1 MIEPPPESVVRE
13 AAARALG
20 EDRGP
25 ADVTSLA
32 VVDPGAKAS
41 GRMVAREACRLAG
54 LIVAER
60 VFMEVDPAIRFT
72 RLKQDGDSLVAGEA
86 VMTLAGPARS
96 ILTAER
102 SALNFIQQLS
112 GVATATEVFVAAAAP
127 ARVLDTRKTVPGLRA
142 LQKYAVRCG
151 GGLNHRFGLYDGFMI
166 KDNHVAFMTK
176 PGGFVEAV
184 RRAREL
190 DASLK
195 LVGEADTLEQVE
207 AWAAAGVDQVL
218 LDNMDAATMAE
229 AVRRVG
235 GRCRTE
241 ASGTMT
247 PERAREAAAAGVDFV
262 SVGAITHSARAID
275 FSLELMPG

>member
-41 GRMVAREACRLAG
+41 GRIVAREACRLAG

-72 RLKQDGDSLVAGEA
+72 RLKQDGDSVVAGEA

-176 PGGFVEAV
+176 PGDFVEAV

-207 AWAAAGVDQVL
+207 AWAAAGVDQIL
-218 LDNMDAATMAE
+218 LDNMDTATMAE

-247 PERAREAAAAGVDFV
+247 PERAREAALAGVDFV

-275 FSLELMPG
+275 FSLELMSG

>member
-32 VVDPGAKAS
+32 VVESGAQAI
-41 GRMVAREACRLAG
+41 GRFVARESCRLAG

-60 VFMEVDPAIRFT
+60 VFLETDPAIRFR
-72 RLKQDGDSLVAGEA
+72 RLKQDGDSVVAGEV
-86 VMTLAGPARS
+86 VMTLDGPARS

-112 GVATATEVFVAAAAP
+112 GVATVTAAFVAAAAP

-151 GGLNHRFGLYDGFMI
+151 GGFNHRFGLYDGFMI

-176 PGGFVEAV
+176 PGDFVEAV

-207 AWAAAGVDQVL
+207 AWADAGVDQVL

-229 AVRRVG
+229 AVRRIG
-235 GRCRTE
+235 GRCLVE
-241 ASGTMT
+241 ASGSMT
-247 PERAREAAAAGVDFV
+247 LERAREAAAAGVDFV

-275 FSLELMPG
+275 FSLELEPA